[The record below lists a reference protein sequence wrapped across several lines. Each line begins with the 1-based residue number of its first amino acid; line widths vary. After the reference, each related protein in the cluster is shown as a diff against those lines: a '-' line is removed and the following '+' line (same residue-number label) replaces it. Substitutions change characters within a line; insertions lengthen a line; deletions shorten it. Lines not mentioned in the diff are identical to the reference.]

1 MLKYVKENSERHERF
16 KKLNEIP
23 INEKNLNLTRD

>member
-1 MLKYVKENSERHERF
+1 MLKYVKENSERYERF

-23 INEKNLNLTRD
+23 IKEKNLI